1 VGRESGDV
9 EELMATK
16 PKPKPDPDPDE
27 PEPEPEPDDDVA
39 AKYPDTIEGMI
50 AAMHYHVSDGNA
62 PAELPRVLELLNE
75 RMTKLEERVNAP
87 PIGIGKRP

>member
-16 PKPKPDPDPDE
+16 PKPKPAPDPDE
-27 PEPEPEPDDDVA
+27 PEPEPEPDDEDEE
-39 AKYPDTIEGMI
+39 PI
-50 AAMHYHVSDGNA
+50 AARLTA
-62 PAELPRVLELLNE
+62 LED